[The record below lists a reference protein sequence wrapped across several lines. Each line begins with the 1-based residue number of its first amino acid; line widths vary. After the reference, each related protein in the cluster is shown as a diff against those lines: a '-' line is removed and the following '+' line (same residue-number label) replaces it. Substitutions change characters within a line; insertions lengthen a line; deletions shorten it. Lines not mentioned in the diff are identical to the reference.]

1 MERDSVRGA
10 RRKNKMERVVIKAS
24 KRDVTGKKVSQLRR
38 EGKMPGV
45 VYGHHIEPISI
56 VMDAH
61 DVTRAMIGLTP
72 SSIVTLDIDGEDH
85 AALIRERQRD
95 YLRNKFIHIDF
106 QAVSRTEKI
115 RARIETVLEGT
126 APAVKNYNGIVLHEK
141 EYIEV
146 EALPEHLPEKFVI
159 DINGM
164 ATIGDMIRIS
174 DMSISDDVTVFD
186 DMNDVIVSI
195 SGVKEDN
202 GEEAEASADEPEV
215 VEKGK
220 KEEE

>member
-1 MERDSVRGA
+1 ME
-10 RRKNKMERVVIKAS
+10 KVVIKAT

-45 VYGHHIEPISI
+45 VYGHHIDPIAI
-56 VMDAH
+56 VMDARE
-61 DVTRAMIGLTP
+61 VTRAMIGLTP
-72 SSIVTLDIDGEDH
+72 SSIVTIDIDGEDH

-146 EALPEHLPEKFVI
+146 EALPEHLPERFVI
-159 DINGM
+159 DISNLNR
-164 ATIGDMIRIS
+164 IGDMIRIS
-174 DMSISDDVTVFD
+174 DMKIADDVTIFD
-186 DMNDVIVSI
+186 DVNDVIVSI
-195 SGVKEDN
+195 SGVKEDTADE
-202 GEEAEASADEPEV
+202 EEAASADEPEV

-220 KEEE
+220 KEEEA

>member
-1 MERDSVRGA
+1 ME
-10 RRKNKMERVVIKAS
+10 KVVIKAT

-45 VYGHHIEPISI
+45 VYGHHIDPIAI
-56 VMDAH
+56 VMDARE
-61 DVTRAMIGLTP
+61 VTRAMIGLTP
-72 SSIVTLDIDGEDH
+72 SSIVTIDIDGEDH

-146 EALPEHLPEKFVI
+146 EALPEHLPERFVI
-159 DINGM
+159 DISNLNR
-164 ATIGDMIRIS
+164 IGDMIRIS
-174 DMSISDDVTVFD
+174 DMKIADDVTVFD
-186 DMNDVIVSI
+186 DVNDVIVSI
-195 SGVKEDN
+195 SGVKVDTAD
-202 GEEAEASADEPEV
+202 EEETAGADEPEV

-220 KEEE
+220 KEEEA

>member
-1 MERDSVRGA
+1 
-10 RRKNKMERVVIKAS
+10 MERVVIIAT

-45 VYGHHIEPISI
+45 VYGHHIEPIAI
-56 VMDAH
+56 VMDARE
-61 DVTRAMIGLTP
+61 VTRAMVGLTP
-72 SSIVTLDIDGEDH
+72 SSIVTIDIDGEDH

-146 EALPEHLPEKFVI
+146 EALPEHLPERFIV
-159 DINGM
+159 DISNLNR
-164 ATIGDMIRIS
+164 IGDMIRIS
-174 DMSISDDVTVFD
+174 DMSIADDVTVFD
-186 DMNDVIVSI
+186 DVNDVIVSI
-195 SGVKEDN
+195 SGVKEEV
-202 GEEAEASADEPEV
+202 EEEPAASADEPEV

-220 KEEE
+220 KEEEA

>member
-1 MERDSVRGA
+1 
-10 RRKNKMERVVIKAS
+10 MERVVIKAS
-24 KRDVTGKKVSQLRR
+24 KRDVIGKKVSQLRR
-38 EGKMPGV
+38 EGLMPGV
-45 VYGHHIEPISI
+45 VYGHHMDPIAI
-56 VMDAH
+56 VMNAH

-72 SSIVTLDIDGEDH
+72 SSIVTVDIDGEQH

-95 YLRNKFIHIDF
+95 YLKNRFIHIDF

-115 RARIETVLEGT
+115 RARIETILEGF

-159 DINGM
+159 NIDGLEK
-164 ATIGDMIRIS
+164 IGDMIRIS
-174 DMSISDDVTVFD
+174 DMAISDDVTVFD
-186 DMNDVIVSI
+186 DVNDVIVSI
-195 SGVKEDN
+195 SGVKEETE
-202 GEEAEASADEPEV
+202 EEAEASTDEPEV

-220 KEEE
+220 KEEAE

>member
-1 MERDSVRGA
+1 
-10 RRKNKMERVVIKAS
+10 MERVVIKAT
-24 KRDVTGKKVSQLRR
+24 KRDVVGKKVSQLRR

-45 VYGHHIEPISI
+45 VYGHHIEPIAI
-56 VMDAH
+56 VMDARE
-61 DVTRAMIGLTP
+61 VTRAMIGLTP

-146 EALPEHLPEKFVI
+146 EALPEHLPERFVI
-159 DINGM
+159 DISKLER
-164 ATIGDMIRIS
+164 IGDMIRIS
-174 DMSISDDVTVFD
+174 DMDIADDVTVFD
-186 DMNDVIVSI
+186 DANDVIVSI
-195 SGVKEDN
+195 SGVKEDT
-202 GEEAEASADEPEV
+202 GDEEEAAGTDEPEV

-220 KEEE
+220 KEEEE

>member
-1 MERDSVRGA
+1 MRGA
-10 RRKNKMERVVIKAS
+10 RRKNKMEKVVIKAS
-24 KRDVTGKKVSQLRR
+24 KRDVTGKKVGQLRR

-45 VYGHHIEPISI
+45 VYGHHIEPIAI
-56 VMDAH
+56 VMNAH

-72 SSIVTLDIDGEDH
+72 SSIVTLDIDGEEH

-95 YLRNKFIHIDF
+95 YLRNRFIHIDF

-115 RARIETVLEGT
+115 RARIETILEGF

-159 DINGM
+159 DISKM
-164 ATIGDMIRIS
+164 EKIGDMIRIS
-174 DMSISDDVTVFD
+174 DMAISDDVTVFD
-186 DMNDVIVSI
+186 DANEVIVSI
-195 SGVKEDN
+195 SGVKEDS

>member
-1 MERDSVRGA
+1 MRGA

-164 ATIGDMIRIS
+164 GKIGDMIRIS
-174 DMSISDDVTVFD
+174 DMSIADDVTVFD
-186 DMNDVIVSI
+186 DVNDVIVSI
-195 SGVKEDN
+195 SGVKEDS

>member
-1 MERDSVRGA
+1 
-10 RRKNKMERVVIKAS
+10 MERVVIKAT

-45 VYGHHIEPISI
+45 VYGHHIEPIAI
-56 VMDAH
+56 VMDARE
-61 DVTRAMIGLTP
+61 VTRAMVGLTP
-72 SSIVTLDIDGEDH
+72 SSIVTIDIDGEDH

-146 EALPEHLPEKFVI
+146 EALPEHLPERFIV
-159 DINGM
+159 DISNLNR
-164 ATIGDMIRIS
+164 IGDMIRIS
-174 DMSISDDVTVFD
+174 DMSIADDVTVFD
-186 DMNDVIVSI
+186 DVNDVIVSI
-195 SGVKEDN
+195 SGVKAEV
-202 GEEAEASADEPEV
+202 EEEPAADADEPEV

-220 KEEE
+220 KEEEA

>member
-1 MERDSVRGA
+1 ME
-10 RRKNKMERVVIKAS
+10 KVVIKAS

-38 EGKMPGV
+38 EGKMPGL
-45 VYGHHIEPISI
+45 VYGPHIDPFAI
-56 VMDAH
+56 VIDARE
-61 DVTRAMIGLTP
+61 VTRAMIGLTP
-72 SSIVTLDIDGEDH
+72 SSIVTIDIDGEDH

-146 EALPEHLPEKFVI
+146 EALPEHLPERFVI
-159 DINGM
+159 DISNLNR
-164 ATIGDMIRIS
+164 IGDMIRIS
-174 DMSISDDVTVFD
+174 DMKIADDVTVFD
-186 DMNDVIVSI
+186 DVNDVIVSI
-195 SGVKEDN
+195 SGVKEDTAD
-202 GEEAEASADEPEV
+202 EEETAGADEPEV

-220 KEEE
+220 KEEEA

>member
-1 MERDSVRGA
+1 
-10 RRKNKMERVVIKAS
+10 MERVVIKAS
-24 KRDVTGKKVSQLRR
+24 KRDVIGKKVSQLRR

-45 VYGHHIEPISI
+45 VYGHHIEPIAI

-72 SSIVTLDIDGEDH
+72 SSIVTIDIDGEEH

-95 YLRNKFIHIDF
+95 FIRNRFIHIDF

-115 RARIETVLEGT
+115 RARIETILEGT

-146 EALPEHLPEKFVI
+146 EALPEHLPEKFIVNI
-159 DINGM
+159 DGLEK
-164 ATIGDMIRIS
+164 IGDMIRIS
-174 DMSISDDVTVFD
+174 DMAISDDVTVFD
-186 DMNDVIVSI
+186 DVNDVIVSI
-195 SGVKEDN
+195 SGVKEETE
-202 GEEAEASADEPEV
+202 EEAEASTDEPEV

-220 KEEE
+220 KEEAE

>member
-1 MERDSVRGA
+1 ME
-10 RRKNKMERVVIKAS
+10 KVVIKAS
-24 KRDVTGKKVSQLRR
+24 KRDVTGKKVGQLRR
-38 EGKMPGV
+38 EGMMPGV
-45 VYGHHIEPISI
+45 VYGHHIEPIAI
-56 VMDAH
+56 IMNAH

-72 SSIVTLDIDGEDH
+72 SSIVTIDIDGEEH

-95 YLRNKFIHIDF
+95 YIRNRFIHIDF

-115 RARIETVLEGT
+115 RARIETILEGT

-146 EALPEHLPEKFVI
+146 EALPEHLPERFTV
-159 DINGM
+159 DISKLEK
-164 ATIGDMIRIS
+164 IGDMIRIS
-174 DMSISDDVTVFD
+174 DMAISDDITVFD
-186 DMNDVIVSI
+186 DVNDVIVSI
-195 SGVKEDN
+195 SGVKEESA
-202 GEEAEASADEPEV
+202 EEEEASADEPEV

>member
-1 MERDSVRGA
+1 
-10 RRKNKMERVVIKAS
+10 MERVVIKAT

-45 VYGHHIEPISI
+45 VYGHHIEPIAI
-56 VMDAH
+56 VMDARE
-61 DVTRAMIGLTP
+61 VTRAMIGLTP
-72 SSIVTLDIDGEDH
+72 SSIVTIDIDGEDH

-95 YLRNKFIHIDF
+95 FLRNKFIHIDF

-115 RARIETVLEGT
+115 RARIETVLEGV

-146 EALPEHLPEKFVI
+146 EALPEHLPERFIV
-159 DINGM
+159 DISNLNR
-164 ATIGDMIRIS
+164 IGDMIRIS
-174 DMSISDDVTVFD
+174 DLAIADDVTVFD
-186 DMNDVIVSI
+186 DVNDVIVSI
-195 SGVKEDN
+195 SGVKEET
-202 GEEAEASADEPEV
+202 EEEETASADEPEV

-220 KEEE
+220 KEEEA

>member
-1 MERDSVRGA
+1 
-10 RRKNKMERVVIKAS
+10 MERVVIKAS
-24 KRDVTGKKVSQLRR
+24 KRDVIGKKVSQLRR
-38 EGKMPGV
+38 EGLMPGV
-45 VYGHHIEPISI
+45 VYGHHMDPIAI
-56 VMDAH
+56 VMNAH

-72 SSIVTLDIDGEDH
+72 SSIVTVDIDGEQH

-95 YLRNKFIHIDF
+95 YLRNRFIHIDF

-115 RARIETVLEGT
+115 RARIETILEGT

-146 EALPEHLPEKFVI
+146 EALPEHLPEKFVV
-159 DINGM
+159 DISSLEK
-164 ATIGDMIRIS
+164 IGDMIRIS
-174 DMSISDDVTVFD
+174 DMAISDDVTVFD
-186 DMNDVIVSI
+186 DANDVIVSI
-195 SGVKEDN
+195 SGVKEEAE
-202 GEEAEASADEPEV
+202 EEAEAGADEPEV

>member
-1 MERDSVRGA
+1 ME
-10 RRKNKMERVVIKAS
+10 KVVIKAS
-24 KRDVTGKKVSQLRR
+24 KRDVIGKKVSQLRR

-45 VYGHHIEPISI
+45 VYGHHIEPIAI

-72 SSIVTLDIDGEDH
+72 SSIVTIDIDGEEH

-95 YLRNKFIHIDF
+95 FIRNRFIHIDF

-115 RARIETVLEGT
+115 RARIETILEGT

-146 EALPEHLPEKFVI
+146 EALPEHLPERFVI
-159 DINGM
+159 DISKLEK
-164 ATIGDMIRIS
+164 IGDMIRIS
-174 DMSISDDVTVFD
+174 DVQISDDVTIFD
-186 DMNDVIVSI
+186 DVNDVIVSI
-195 SGVKEDN
+195 SGVKEEAA
-202 GEEAEASADEPEV
+202 EEETAGADEPEV

-220 KEEE
+220 KEEVE

>member
-1 MERDSVRGA
+1 
-10 RRKNKMERVVIKAS
+10 MERVVIKAT

-45 VYGHHIEPISI
+45 VYGHHIDPIAI
-56 VMDAH
+56 VMDARE
-61 DVTRAMIGLTP
+61 VTRAMVGLTP
-72 SSIVTLDIDGEDH
+72 SSIVTIDIDGEDH

-146 EALPEHLPEKFVI
+146 EALPEHLPERFIV
-159 DINGM
+159 DISNLNR
-164 ATIGDMIRIS
+164 IGDMIRIS
-174 DMSISDDVTVFD
+174 DMSIADDVTVFD
-186 DMNDVIVSI
+186 DVNDVIVSI
-195 SGVKEDN
+195 SGVKEEV
-202 GEEAEASADEPEV
+202 EEEPAADADEPEV

-220 KEEE
+220 KEEEA

>member
-1 MERDSVRGA
+1 
-10 RRKNKMERVVIKAS
+10 MERVVIKAT
-24 KRDVTGKKVSQLRR
+24 KRDVVGKKVSQLRR

-45 VYGHHIEPISI
+45 VYGHHIEPIAI
-56 VMDAH
+56 VMDARE
-61 DVTRAMIGLTP
+61 VTRAMIGLTP

-146 EALPEHLPEKFVI
+146 EALPEHLPERFI
-159 DINGM
+159 LDISKLER
-164 ATIGDMIRIS
+164 IGDMIRIS
-174 DMSISDDVTVFD
+174 DMDIADDVTVFD
-186 DMNDVIVSI
+186 DANDVIVSI
-195 SGVKEDN
+195 SGVKEDT
-202 GEEAEASADEPEV
+202 GDEEEAAGADEPEV

-220 KEEE
+220 KEEEE

>member
-1 MERDSVRGA
+1 ME
-10 RRKNKMERVVIKAS
+10 KVVIKAS
-24 KRDVTGKKVSQLRR
+24 KRDVLGKKVSQLRR

-56 VMDAH
+56 VMDSRE
-61 DVTRAMIGLTP
+61 VTRAMIGLTP
-72 SSIVTLDIDGEDH
+72 SSIVTVDIDGEKH

-95 YLRNKFIHIDF
+95 YLKNRFIHIDF
-106 QAVSRTEKI
+106 QAVSTSEKI
-115 RARIETVLEGT
+115 RARIEVVLEGN

-146 EALPEHLPEKFVI
+146 EALPDHLPERFTL
-159 DINGM
+159 DISSL
-164 ATIGDMIRIS
+164 AKIGDMIRIS
-174 DMSISDDVTVFD
+174 DMNISDDVTIFD
-186 DMNDVIVSI
+186 DVNDVVVSI
-195 SGVKEDN
+195 SGVKEDSAED
-202 GEEAEASADEPEV
+202 EEAASDEPEV

>member
-1 MERDSVRGA
+1 
-10 RRKNKMERVVIKAS
+10 MERVVIKAT

-45 VYGHHIEPISI
+45 VYGHHIEPIAI
-56 VMDAH
+56 VMDARE
-61 DVTRAMIGLTP
+61 VTRAMIGLTP
-72 SSIVTLDIDGEDH
+72 SSIVTIDIDGEDH

-115 RARIETVLEGT
+115 RARIETVLEGF

-146 EALPEHLPEKFVI
+146 EALPEHLPERFIV
-159 DINGM
+159 DISSLER
-164 ATIGDMIRIS
+164 IGDMIRIS
-174 DMSISDDVTVFD
+174 DMKIADDVTVFD
-186 DMNDVIVSI
+186 DVNDVIVSI
-195 SGVKEDN
+195 SGVKEDTDEE
-202 GEEAEASADEPEV
+202 EEAAGADEPEV

-220 KEEE
+220 KEEEA

>member
-1 MERDSVRGA
+1 
-10 RRKNKMERVVIKAS
+10 MERVVIKAT

-45 VYGHHIEPISI
+45 VYGHHIEPIAI
-56 VMDAH
+56 VMDARE
-61 DVTRAMIGLTP
+61 VTRAMIGLTP
-72 SSIVTLDIDGEDH
+72 SSIVTIDIDGEDH

-115 RARIETVLEGT
+115 RARIETVLEGF

-146 EALPEHLPEKFVI
+146 EALPEHLPERFVV
-159 DINGM
+159 DISSLER
-164 ATIGDMIRIS
+164 IGDMIRIS
-174 DMSISDDVTVFD
+174 DMKIADDVTVFD
-186 DMNDVIVSI
+186 DVNDVIVSI
-195 SGVKEDN
+195 SGVKEDTDEE
-202 GEEAEASADEPEV
+202 EEAAGADEPEV

-220 KEEE
+220 KEEEA

>member
-1 MERDSVRGA
+1 
-10 RRKNKMERVVIKAS
+10 MERVVIKAT

-45 VYGHHIEPISI
+45 VYGHHIEPIAI
-56 VMDAH
+56 VMDARE
-61 DVTRAMIGLTP
+61 VTRAMIGLTP
-72 SSIVTLDIDGEDH
+72 SSIVTIDIDGEDH

-146 EALPEHLPEKFVI
+146 EALPEHLPERFIV
-159 DINGM
+159 DISNLNR
-164 ATIGDMIRIS
+164 IGDMIRIS
-174 DMSISDDVTVFD
+174 DMSIADDVTVFD
-186 DMNDVIVSI
+186 DVNDVIVSI
-195 SGVKEDN
+195 SGVKE
-202 GEEAEASADEPEV
+202 EAEEEEETASTDEPEV

-220 KEEE
+220 KEEAE

>member
-1 MERDSVRGA
+1 ME
-10 RRKNKMERVVIKAS
+10 KVVIKAS
-24 KRDVTGKKVSQLRR
+24 KRDVIGKKVGQMRR
-38 EGKMPGV
+38 EGLMPGV
-45 VYGHHIEPISI
+45 VYGHHIEPIAI
-56 VMDAH
+56 VMNAH

-72 SSIVTLDIDGEDH
+72 SSIVTLDIDGEEH

-95 YLRNKFIHIDF
+95 YLRNRFIHIDF

-115 RARIETVLEGT
+115 RARIETILEGT

-159 DINGM
+159 DISSLEK
-164 ATIGDMIRIS
+164 IGDMIRIS
-174 DMSISDDVTVFD
+174 DMAISDDVTVFD
-186 DMNDVIVSI
+186 DANDVIVSI
-195 SGVKEDN
+195 SGVKEEAE
-202 GEEAEASADEPEV
+202 EEAEAASDEPEV

>member
-1 MERDSVRGA
+1 
-10 RRKNKMERVVIKAS
+10 MERVVIKAS

-38 EGKMPGV
+38 EGQMPGV
-45 VYGHHIEPISI
+45 VYGHHIEPIAI
-56 VMDAH
+56 VMNAH

-72 SSIVTLDIDGEDH
+72 SSIVTLDIDGEEH

-95 YLRNKFIHIDF
+95 YLRNRFIHIDF

-115 RARIETVLEGT
+115 RARIETILEGT

-146 EALPEHLPEKFVI
+146 EALPEHLPEKFVV
-159 DINGM
+159 DISSLEK
-164 ATIGDMIRIS
+164 IGDMIRIS
-174 DMSISDDVTVFD
+174 DMAISDDVTVFD
-186 DMNDVIVSI
+186 DANDVIVSI
-195 SGVKEDN
+195 SGVKE
-202 GEEAEASADEPEV
+202 EAEEETEAASDEPEV

-220 KEEE
+220 KEEEE

>member
-1 MERDSVRGA
+1 ME
-10 RRKNKMERVVIKAS
+10 KVVIKAS
-24 KRDVTGKKVSQLRR
+24 KRDVFGKKVGQLRR
-38 EGKMPGV
+38 EGMMPGV
-45 VYGHHIEPISI
+45 VYGHHIEPIAI
-56 VMDAH
+56 VMNAH

-72 SSIVTLDIDGEDH
+72 SSIVTIDIDGEEH

-95 YLRNKFIHIDF
+95 YIRNRFIHIDF

-115 RARIETVLEGT
+115 RARIETILEGT

-146 EALPEHLPEKFVI
+146 EALPEHLPERFTI
-159 DINGM
+159 DISKLER
-164 ATIGDMIRIS
+164 IGDMIRIS
-174 DMSISDDVTVFD
+174 DMAISDDVTVFD
-186 DMNDVIVSI
+186 DVNDVIVSI
-195 SGVKEDN
+195 SGVKEEAAEE
-202 GEEAEASADEPEV
+202 EEAGADEPEV

>member
-1 MERDSVRGA
+1 
-10 RRKNKMERVVIKAS
+10 MERVVIKAT

-45 VYGHHIEPISI
+45 VYGHHIEPIAI
-56 VMDAH
+56 VMDARE
-61 DVTRAMIGLTP
+61 VTRAMVGLTP
-72 SSIVTLDIDGEDH
+72 SSIVTIDIDGEDH

-146 EALPEHLPEKFVI
+146 EALPEHLPERFVV
-159 DINGM
+159 DISNLNR
-164 ATIGDMIRIS
+164 IGDMIRIS
-174 DMSISDDVTVFD
+174 DMSIADDVTVFD
-186 DMNDVIVSI
+186 DVNDVIVSI
-195 SGVKEDN
+195 SGVKEDTA
-202 GEEAEASADEPEV
+202 EEETAGADEPEV

-220 KEEE
+220 KEEEE

>member
-1 MERDSVRGA
+1 ME
-10 RRKNKMERVVIKAS
+10 KVVIKAT

-45 VYGHHIEPISI
+45 VYGHHIDPIAI
-56 VMDAH
+56 VMDARE
-61 DVTRAMIGLTP
+61 VTRAMIGLTP
-72 SSIVTLDIDGEDH
+72 SSIVTIDIDGEDH

-146 EALPEHLPEKFVI
+146 EALPEHLPERFVI
-159 DINGM
+159 DISNLNR
-164 ATIGDMIRIS
+164 IGDMIRIS
-174 DMSISDDVTVFD
+174 DMKIADDVTVFD
-186 DMNDVIVSI
+186 DVNDVIVSI
-195 SGVKEDN
+195 SGVKEDTADE
-202 GEEAEASADEPEV
+202 EEAASADEPEV

-220 KEEE
+220 KEEEA

>member
-1 MERDSVRGA
+1 ME
-10 RRKNKMERVVIKAS
+10 KVVIKAT

-56 VMDAH
+56 VMDARE
-61 DVTRAMIGLTP
+61 VTRAMAGLTP

-115 RARIETVLEGT
+115 RARIETVLEGF

-141 EYIEV
+141 EFIEV
-146 EALPEHLPEKFVI
+146 EALPEHLPERFVI
-159 DINGM
+159 DISNLNR
-164 ATIGDMIRIS
+164 IGDMIRIS
-174 DMSISDDVTVFD
+174 DMKISDDVTVFD

-195 SGVKEDN
+195 SGVKEETEE
-202 GEEAEASADEPEV
+202 EEAGSDEPEV

>member
-1 MERDSVRGA
+1 MRGA
-10 RRKNKMERVVIKAS
+10 RRKNIMERVVIKAS

-38 EGKMPGV
+38 EGQMPGV
-45 VYGHHIEPISI
+45 VYGHHIEPIAI
-56 VMDAH
+56 VMNAH

-72 SSIVTLDIDGEDH
+72 SSIVTLDIDGEEH

-95 YLRNKFIHIDF
+95 YLRNRFIHIDF

-115 RARIETVLEGT
+115 RARIETILEGT

-146 EALPEHLPEKFVI
+146 EALPEHLPEKFVV
-159 DINGM
+159 DISSLEK
-164 ATIGDMIRIS
+164 IGDMIRIS
-174 DMSISDDVTVFD
+174 DMAISDDVTVFD
-186 DMNDVIVSI
+186 DANDVIVSI
-195 SGVKEDN
+195 SGVTEEAE
-202 GEEAEASADEPEV
+202 EEAEAGADEPEV

>member
-1 MERDSVRGA
+1 ME
-10 RRKNKMERVVIKAS
+10 KVVIKAT
-24 KRDVTGKKVSQLRR
+24 KRDVIGKKVSQLRR

-56 VMDAH
+56 VMDARE
-61 DVTRAMIGLTP
+61 VTRAMIGLTP

-115 RARIETVLEGT
+115 RARIETVLEGN

-146 EALPEHLPEKFVI
+146 EALPEHLPERFVI
-159 DINGM
+159 DISGLNR
-164 ATIGDMIRIS
+164 IGDMIRIS
-174 DMSISDDVTVFD
+174 DMKIADDVTVFD
-186 DMNDVIVSI
+186 DVNDVIVSI
-195 SGVKEDN
+195 SGVKEDT
-202 GEEAEASADEPEV
+202 GEEEEAAGADEPEV

-220 KEEE
+220 KEEEA

>member
-1 MERDSVRGA
+1 
-10 RRKNKMERVVIKAS
+10 MERVVIKAT
-24 KRDVTGKKVSQLRR
+24 KRDVTGKKVGQLRR

-45 VYGHHIEPISI
+45 VYGHHIEPIAI
-56 VMDAH
+56 LMDARE
-61 DVTRAMIGLTP
+61 VTRAMIGLTP
-72 SSIVTLDIDGEDH
+72 SSIVTIDIDGEDH

-115 RARIETVLEGT
+115 RARIETVLEGN

-146 EALPEHLPEKFVI
+146 EALPEHLPERFVI
-159 DINGM
+159 DISNLNR
-164 ATIGDMIRIS
+164 IGDMIRIS
-174 DMSISDDVTVFD
+174 DMKIADDVTVFD
-186 DMNDVIVSI
+186 DVNDVIVSI
-195 SGVKEDN
+195 SGVKEDTAD
-202 GEEAEASADEPEV
+202 EEETAGADEPEV

-220 KEEE
+220 KEEEA

>member
-1 MERDSVRGA
+1 
-10 RRKNKMERVVIKAS
+10 MERVVIKAT

-45 VYGHHIEPISI
+45 VYGHHIEPIAI
-56 VMDAH
+56 VMDARE
-61 DVTRAMIGLTP
+61 VTRAMIGLTP
-72 SSIVTLDIDGEDH
+72 SSIVTIDIDGEDH

-115 RARIETVLEGT
+115 RARIETVLEGF

-146 EALPEHLPEKFVI
+146 EALPEHLPERFVV
-159 DINGM
+159 DISSHER
-164 ATIGDMIRIS
+164 IGDMIRIS
-174 DMSISDDVTVFD
+174 DMKIADDVTVFD
-186 DMNDVIVSI
+186 DVNDVIVSI
-195 SGVKEDN
+195 SGVKEDTDEE
-202 GEEAEASADEPEV
+202 EEAAGADEPEV

-220 KEEE
+220 KEEEA

>member
-1 MERDSVRGA
+1 
-10 RRKNKMERVVIKAS
+10 MERVVIKAT
-24 KRDVTGKKVSQLRR
+24 KRDVIGKKVSQLRR

-45 VYGHHIEPISI
+45 VYGHHIEPIAI
-56 VMDAH
+56 VMDARE
-61 DVTRAMIGLTP
+61 VTRAMIGLTP

-146 EALPEHLPEKFVI
+146 EALPEHLPERFI
-159 DINGM
+159 LDISKLER
-164 ATIGDMIRIS
+164 IGDMIRIS
-174 DMSISDDVTVFD
+174 DMDIADDVTVFD
-186 DMNDVIVSI
+186 DANDVIVSI
-195 SGVKEDN
+195 SGVKEDT
-202 GEEAEASADEPEV
+202 GDEEEAAGADEPEV

-220 KEEE
+220 KEEEE

>member
-1 MERDSVRGA
+1 
-10 RRKNKMERVVIKAS
+10 MERVVIKAS

-38 EGKMPGV
+38 EGQMPGV
-45 VYGHHIEPISI
+45 VYGHHIEPIAI
-56 VMDAH
+56 VMNAH

-72 SSIVTLDIDGEDH
+72 SSIVTLDIDGEEH

-95 YLRNKFIHIDF
+95 YLRNRFIHIDF

-115 RARIETVLEGT
+115 RARIETILEGT

-159 DINGM
+159 DISSLEK
-164 ATIGDMIRIS
+164 IGDMIRIS
-174 DMSISDDVTVFD
+174 DMAISDDVTVFD
-186 DMNDVIVSI
+186 DANDVIVSI
-195 SGVKEDN
+195 SGVKE
-202 GEEAEASADEPEV
+202 EAEEETEAASDEPEV

-220 KEEE
+220 KEEEE